1 MKMKHISIAFLLLV
15 NLMLSVWLSEN
26 FPSFITY
33 TYLIISTVSITL
45 YLLQLTKKPKEV
57 VDEWEPRKEN
67 VNKPQMP
74 HHTHETEK
82 ERIRKLEIAFTNKI
96 TPYVSE
102 EIERAKI
109 FGLDKVE
116 VKVQPYLFPCPNI
129 THIEMKVVEKLM
141 ENEIRQKFNLPYVN
155 ANLDNYLLTISGIT
169 QTLE

>member
-1 MKMKHISIAFLLLV
+1 MQAIATSACS
-15 NLMLSVWLSEN
+15 SVTTSA
-26 FPSFITY
+26 
-33 TYLIISTVSITL
+33 
-45 YLLQLTKKPKEV
+45 
-57 VDEWEPRKEN
+57 
-67 VNKPQMP
+67 
-74 HHTHETEK
+74 
-82 ERIRKLEIAFTNKI
+82 RIRYSGSDGTLGMPVCASMVILLA
-96 TPYVSE
+96 
-102 EIERAKI
+102 RAKI

>member
-45 YLLQLTKKPKEV
+45 YLLQLTKKTKEV
-57 VDEWEPRKEN
+57 VDEWEPKKEIL
-67 VNKPQMP
+67 NKPQIS
-74 HHTHETEK
+74 HHSHETEK

>member
-1 MKMKHISIAFLLLV
+1 MKHISIAFLLFV
-15 NLMLSVWLSEN
+15 NLMLSVWFSEN

-45 YLLQLTKKPKEV
+45 YLLHLTKKPKEV
-57 VDEWEPRKEN
+57 VCEWEPRKEIL
-67 VNKPQMP
+67 NKPQQIS
-74 HHTHETEK
+74 HQSHETEK

-116 VKVQPYLFPCPNI
+116 VKVKPYLFPYPNI
-129 THIEMKVVEKLM
+129 THNEMKVVEKLM

-155 ANLDNYLLTISGIT
+155 VNLDNYLLTISGIT

>member
-1 MKMKHISIAFLLLV
+1 MKHISIAFLLLV
-15 NLMLSVWLSEN
+15 NLMLSVWFSEN

>member
-1 MKMKHISIAFLLLV
+1 MKHISIAFLLFV
-15 NLMLSVWLSEN
+15 NLMLSVWFSEN

-45 YLLQLTKKPKEV
+45 YLLQLTKKTKEV

-74 HHTHETEK
+74 HHTHETETD
-82 ERIRKLEIAFTNKI
+82 RIRKLEIAFTNKI

>member
-1 MKMKHISIAFLLLV
+1 MKHISIAFLLFV
-15 NLMLSVWLSEN
+15 NLMLSVWFSEN

-67 VNKPQMP
+67 VNKPQIQ

>member
-1 MKMKHISIAFLLLV
+1 MKHISIAFLLFV
-15 NLMLSVWLSEN
+15 NLMLSVWFSEN

-45 YLLQLTKKPKEV
+45 YLLQLTKKTKEV

-74 HHTHETEK
+74 YHTHETEK